1 VETANPTNKNIAGE
15 WAVYLSATM
24 TIDPNHLTQ
33 LRRKPTKGFRRFAEL
48 MTGNLLSKREEH
60 ETFTALSIMQEI
72 NISLRSVGV
81 TDVVKFTKDEQVLYE
96 DQASTNSDDMPAA
109 MDALPRG
116 RMPQGDSF
124 SSLSLLLEHHLATIA
139 VIIEIKVSR
148 VHEIGVYPIQ
158 ISVNGLDA
166 ELQTADSPKT
176 LNDRLDGVFA
186 SQQTYD
192 AYTESKKAEFEA
204 FIEQLEQAFRS
215 RMNIDNLHRRVYT
228 NIVRPGLTPARPVTG
243 ADADATVDGTTAHAP
258 MLQRFHSGSDS
269 LMYLWM
275 WSSFMHS
282 NNTYCHDTTIVTE
295 SGVPAFN
302 VGAEGFNAGEGS
314 ALDPEAPFEVP
325 SCPIEPVDGVGGEV
339 NENTN
344 FGLMDTGDTSHS
356 SWFDGFAFGGDSS
369 GHDGGGGD
377 AGGSACGGGDGGG
390 CGGGGC
396 GGGCGS

>member
-1 VETANPTNKNIAGE
+1 
-15 WAVYLSATM
+15 M
-24 TIDPNHLTQ
+24 TIDPSHLTQ

-72 NISLRSVGV
+72 NIGLRSVGV
-81 TDVVKFTKDEQVLYE
+81 TDVVKFTKDDQVLYE
-96 DQASTNSDDMPAA
+96 DQASTNSDDMPVA
-109 MDALPRG
+109 METLSRQRTPRG
-116 RMPQGDSF
+116 ESF

-148 VHEIGVYPIQ
+148 VHDIGVYPIQ

-166 ELQTADSPKT
+166 ELQSAAEPQT
-176 LNDRLDGVFA
+176 LNERLDGVFA

-192 AYTESKKAEFEA
+192 AYTESKKTEFEA

-228 NIVRPGLTPARPVTG
+228 NIVRPGLTPARPIG
-243 ADADATVDGTTAHAP
+243 ATADSTTAHAP
-258 MLQRFHSGSDS
+258 MLQRYHSGSDS

-282 NNTYCHDTTIVTE
+282 NNTYCHDATIVSE
-295 SGVPAFN
+295 SGEPAFS
-302 VGAEGFNAGEGS
+302 VGEEGFNAGES
-314 ALDPEAPFEVP
+314 AALDPDAPFQAP
-325 SCPIEPVDGVGGEV
+325 DCPMQAVDGVGGEV
-339 NENTN
+339 SDGTD
-344 FGLMDTGDTSHS
+344 FGLLGTDSSDASHS
-356 SWFDGFAFGGDSS
+356 SWFDSFGFGGDVS
-369 GHDGGGGD
+369 GHDAGGGD
-377 AGGSACGGGDGGG
+377 AGGGDGGSACGSS
-390 CGGGGC
+390 CGGGC